1 MRGKGNLR
9 HHRGSR
15 GIALLM
21 ALLLLLLL
29 SALAVALSFSTD
41 SDLLINANF
50 RKEQVASFAAKAGM
64 EEARDRMSHA
74 SANSIFNT
82 VMGTSSNPLP
92 VPAAGNRGII
102 YLLNEGNQPG
112 SVQPWDSSNAYFD
125 AELCHDGY
133 NIGGWPS
140 SVSSPGISCTDVP
153 SGNGWYQTIT
163 STAPFAG
170 TAAAI
175 PFKWVRIAR
184 KLNASVSTSG
194 TIYYVDPT
202 QPADTEVCWN
212 GTSEILKTSAA
223 ATCMDM
229 TPQSAD
235 PVFLLTALGVSNSAT
250 PSGGARQMVQAEVAL
265 TPGSPFPFGLF
276 ATSNSCSA
284 ITLNGGSITDGYH
297 SVDSSGNTTPY
308 GGLNVDP
315 LGGSVGSFG
324 GVTLT
329 GSNTTVGGYIGYPS
343 SGDPCASPLSTSGG
357 AHALA
362 SPATQTFDP
371 TSINIPMPAPP
382 NPLPPTTNK
391 NINKN
396 TSLTPGN
403 FGNINITGGSTVTM
417 TPGIYNINSLSMTGN
432 SILRIVP
439 AGQVVFNVA
448 GTGVS
453 SGQSVVNLSG
463 GTISNT
469 TGSPVNLVINYAGT
483 SKISVS
489 GGANTSVVVDAPN
502 SDVAITGGTD
512 VFGSIIGHTITDTGG
527 TKYHYDESAA
537 RVLQPNG
544 YFTLISAREIDY

>member
-1 MRGKGNLR
+1 MRSKGKSR
-9 HHRGSR
+9 HHLGSR

-29 SALAVALSFSTD
+29 SAIAVALTFTTN
-41 SDLLINANF
+41 SDMLVNSNF
-50 RKEQVASFAAKAGM
+50 RKEQIASFAAKAGM
-64 EEARDRMSHA
+64 EEARDRMSKA
-74 SANSIFNT
+74 SASSIYNI

-92 VPAAGNRGII
+92 VPTAGNRGII
-102 YLLNEGNQPG
+102 YLLNEGDQVG

-125 AELCHDGY
+125 TELCHDGY

-140 SVSSPGISCTDVP
+140 SAPSPGISCTDVP
-153 SGNGWYQTIT
+153 SGSGWYQTVT

-170 TAAAI
+170 TSAVI
-175 PFKWVRIAR
+175 PYKWVRIAR

-202 QPADTEVCWN
+202 QPANTEVCWN
-212 GTSEILKTSAA
+212 GTSEILKTASA

-235 PVFLLTALGVSNSAT
+235 PVFLLTSLAVSSAAS
-250 PSGGARQMVQAEVAL
+250 PREGARQMVQAEVAL

-297 SVDSSGNTTPY
+297 SLDPSGNIWPY
-308 GGLNVDP
+308 GGSNVDA
-315 LGGSVGSFG
+315 LGGSIGTFG

-329 GSNTTVGGYIGYPS
+329 GSNTTVGGYVGYPS
-343 SGDPCASPLSTSGG
+343 SGSPCATPYSTSGG
-357 AHALA
+357 AHATA
-362 SPATQTFDP
+362 TPPTQTFDP
-371 TSINIPMPAPP
+371 TTINIPMPSPP
-382 NPLPPTTNK
+382 NPLPPTSNK

-396 TSLTPGN
+396 TTLPPGN
-403 FGNINITGGSTVTM
+403 YGNINISGGATVTM
-417 TPGIYNINSLSMTGN
+417 APGIYNINSLSMTGN
-432 SILRIVP
+432 SILQISP
-439 AGQVVFNVA
+439 AGQVVFNIA

-453 SGQSVVNLSG
+453 SGQNVLNLSG

-469 TGSPVNLVINYAGT
+469 TGSPVNLVVNYAGT

-537 RVLQPNG
+537 RVLQPGG
-544 YFTLISAREIDY
+544 YFTLISTREINY